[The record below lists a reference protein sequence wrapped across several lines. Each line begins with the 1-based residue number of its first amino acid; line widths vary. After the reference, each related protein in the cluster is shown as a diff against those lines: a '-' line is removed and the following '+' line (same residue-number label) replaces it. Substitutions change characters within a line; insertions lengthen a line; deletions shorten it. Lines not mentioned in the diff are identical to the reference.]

1 MATDYKA
8 INNYCAVF
16 KESTSVVR
24 VTSHYGNRSDPIS
37 GAASFHKGVDLV
49 HPNMASPTIVAIA
62 DGTIKSIYTDCPG
75 LDTVNQTAG
84 NRVDIDH
91 GNGMVSRYFHL
102 AYGSNKH
109 LKVGDVVTKGF
120 AIGIMGTTGYSTGNH
135 LHFQIDIY
143 NNGTRTGT
151 VDPLPYL
158 TDPMKQI
165 TSKGVDPS
173 LVTQATMNTTQY
185 TSNAQTQG
193 DGSGYRPSTGDILSE
208 SNHNVSDSEF
218 VKISNVSGVFGLP
231 YQFLPTADLRLDGSE
246 KTENIGYE
254 YAEKIIERIP
264 LLFLSPGKASFMT
277 KYSNAEKQN
286 IMEKLVQ
293 MGSDQESASLSDLLN
308 SDGRYYT
315 FEYDQTRYYKFVN
328 PMCRI
333 AARYLNIQD
342 VKINGTKLD
351 NFNWETMTKSGISSI
366 ADFGNYLAI
375 PFYVDTDTSISES
388 FGNSTTQSQ
397 LASTVN
403 GVSDMAK
410 ELNFLLGY
418 GAGSKSIDQI
428 MSDTGIAESME
439 VVNNLAKNLLNSGGF
454 FSNLSSHLVT
464 VASGGKL
471 VFPEIWSDSSYSR
484 SFNVRFKFI
493 SPDCSNLSVFLNVL
507 VPLFHL
513 LGLVAPQMSY
523 IDKVAN
529 PNGYTNPFLVRAVYK
544 GFFNIDMGI
553 IESMSVNKGAECQWT
568 PEGVPTSIEV
578 DIGIKDLYNMLSI
591 TETNSTDGL
600 KYDTLNNTVLMDYI
614 ANLCGINIFKPEITR
629 LIDMWYTNNFE
640 NRVADFFEVNIWG
653 GIQQKIQNL
662 IMGIYR

>member
-1 MATDYKA
+1 MGTLYNITDSPIFQENGTGIY
-8 INNYCAVF
+8 
-16 KESTSVVR
+16 
-24 VTSHYGNRSDPIS
+24 VTSPFGPRNDPVTGVS
-37 GAASFHKGVDLV
+37 STHKGIDVLLYTSY
-49 HPNMASPTIVAIA
+49 AQAATITAVA
-62 DGTIKSIYTDCPG
+62 DGTVTRVQTNVPGTD
-75 LDTVNQTAG
+75 TTNSSNSAG
-84 NRVDIDH
+84 NQVQIDH
-91 GNGMVSRYFHL
+91 GNGIVSKYFHL
-102 AYGSNKH
+102 AYGSNTH
-109 LKVGDVVTKGF
+109 LKVGDVVTKGSKV
-120 AIGIMGTTGYSTGNH
+120 GYMGTTGYSTGVH
-135 LHFQIDIY
+135 LHFQIDV
-143 NNGTRTGT
+143 NGTAI
-151 VDPLPYL
+151 DSLPYAL
-158 TDPMKQI
+158 GQKTI
-165 TSKGVDPS
+165 TSTGVPAAD
-173 LVTQATMNTTQY
+173 LAAAIATDSEGTASQE
-185 TSNAQTQG
+185 
-193 DGSGYRPSTGDILSE
+193 GSGYRPNTGDILSE
-208 SNHNVSDSEF
+208 YNYNVADSEF
-218 VKISNVSGVFGLP
+218 IKIKNVAGVFGLP

-246 KTENIGYE
+246 TTDNIGYE

-277 KYSNAEKQN
+277 KYSANEKQN
-286 IMEKLVQ
+286 VMEKIINIAGNQ
-293 MGSDQESASLSDLLN
+293 DSASLEDLLDGN
-308 SDGRYYT
+308 GRYYT
-315 FEYDQTRYYKFVN
+315 FEYDQVRYYKFVN

-351 NFNWETMTKSGISSI
+351 AFNWETMTKSGISSI
-366 ADFGNYLAI
+366 ADFGNYLSI

-418 GAGSKSIDQI
+418 GAGTKTVDQI
-428 MSDTGIAESME
+428 LSDTSIAESL
-439 VVNNLAKNLLNSGGF
+439 NNVTELASNLVGNGGF
-454 FSNLSSHLVT
+454 FSNLGSHLVT

-471 VFPEIWSDSSYSR
+471 VFPEIWSDSSFSR

-513 LGLVAPQMSY
+513 IGLVAPQMSW
-523 IDKVAN
+523 IDQQAN
-529 PNGYTNPFLVRAVYK
+529 PNGYTNPFLVRAIYK
-544 GFFNIDMGI
+544 GFFNVDMGI

-578 DIGIKDLYNMLSI
+578 DIGIKDLYSMMSI

-614 ANLCGINIFKPEITR
+614 ANLCGINIYKPEITR
-629 LIDMWYTNNFE
+629 LIDMWYMNNFH
-640 NRVADFFEVNIWG
+640 NRVADFFEVDIWG
-653 GIQQKIQNL
+653 GIQQKVQNL

>member
-1 MATDYKA
+1 MGTIYNVTDSP
-8 INNYCAVF
+8 VF
-16 KESTSVVR
+16 LENGTGVN
-24 VTSHYGNRSDPIS
+24 VTSPFGYREKPGHPGVTE
-37 GAASFHKGVDLV
+37 GHKGTDLTLWKGYSST
-49 HPNMASPTIVAIA
+49 ATITAVA
-62 DGTIKSIYTDCPG
+62 DGRVKYVYKNSTGFDSS
-75 LDTVNQTAG
+75 NQTAG
-84 NRVDIDH
+84 NQVQIDH
-91 GNGMVSRYFHL
+91 GNGVVSKYFHL
-102 AYGSNKH
+102 AHGSNTH
-109 LKVGDVVTKGF
+109 LNAGDVIAKGAKVGY
-120 AIGIMGTTGYSTGNH
+120 MGNTGNSYGAH
-135 LHFQIDIY
+135 LHFQIDV
-143 NNGTRTGT
+143 NGE
-151 VDPLPYL
+151 PINSLPYAL
-158 TDPMKQI
+158 GQKTI
-165 TSKGVDPS
+165 TAAGVSAEDLAAS
-173 LVTQATMNTTQY
+173 QTTAAEG
-185 TSNAQTQG
+185 TSDQE
-193 DGSGYRPSTGDILSE
+193 GSGYRPSTGDILSE
-208 SNHNVSDSEF
+208 SNHNVTDSEF
-218 VKISNVSGVFGLP
+218 VKIANVSGVFGLP

-286 IMEKLVQ
+286 IMTKLVQ

-333 AARYLNIQD
+333 AARYLNIQN

-418 GAGSKSIDQI
+418 GAGSKSIDTI
-428 MSDTGIAESME
+428 MSDTSIAESL
-439 VVNNLAKNLLNSGGF
+439 NNVTDLATKLVGSGGF
-454 FSNLSSHLVT
+454 FSNLGSHLVT